1 MAKERNGITATG
13 VLPPGA
19 GKARYGWIRRYSMQE
34 VLRGLEPERVFWW
47 FDRIAQIPHGSGRE
61 QGVERYIK
69 EYFQKLRFS
78 VTQDGHWNLIIP
90 QARHGGV

>member
-61 QGVERYIK
+61 QELSDYIK
-69 EYFQKLRFS
+69 EYFQKLGFS
-78 VTQDGHWNLIIP
+78 VTQDGHWN
-90 QARHGGV
+90 